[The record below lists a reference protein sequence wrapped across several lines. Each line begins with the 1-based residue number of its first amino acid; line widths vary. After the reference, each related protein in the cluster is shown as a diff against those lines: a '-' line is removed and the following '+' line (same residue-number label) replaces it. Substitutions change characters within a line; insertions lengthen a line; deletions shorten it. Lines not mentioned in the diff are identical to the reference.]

1 MAMKRTLLVAGSLSD
16 RAVRRHLRS
25 ADAAGTTVV
34 EMDTLHDRAQFPA
47 VAHWQDYGSLFP
59 LEQAARINAAAD
71 DVIDFFLTLPGPPV
85 QVPTHRAFRAAC
97 LPVQAWRV
105 TVPCL
110 VNLHIAQQMLS
121 GQTFDRLIVSAGC
134 GIHFGAWR
142 EISRRH
148 DLPLTLLP
156 LEPASPGLARWLR
169 KKWHRLRKPAPLRLE
184 PPSAHSDASS
194 ARDSILCISER
205 ASRLLAAAPDSRQLP
220 LLPLTV
226 AQVNASDSAEVSQ
239 YTPLYQ
245 QWWAA
250 WQQERSTSS
259 HPLASAPGS
268 QAIFEA
274 IGAEAVRHYPRYA
287 SIYQR
292 AMKELK
298 SLQPRLVLCDTQ
310 TGTAERMWSLA
321 AKELGIPVVAYVY
334 DHVPHPRFSF
344 TPDLLLS
351 NSGRITQ
358 LSLERGVPEAA
369 IIATQSHRQP
379 QSGSP
384 RAETSNARPLIL
396 YADSYF
402 AGTIAHADPSGSY
415 RCYQLIVETARRLP
429 HLDFAIK
436 FHPLREKKQEMFSFV
451 AQDETELS
459 NRKNFIRGLKP
470 PFNLRFIE
478 PETSIMEPLQK
489 TSVLLNLNSSAGLEA
504 FQLGIPVIFLEQV
517 TPLVKAFLRIHDY
530 AACISAETPDTLE
543 QELLALTS
551 NPAARSSQLE
561 KQKHYLE
568 DFYWPAAPS
577 LTESL
582 KTCLTRLS

>member
-1 MAMKRTLLVAGSLSD
+1 MKRTLLVAGSLSD

-25 ADAAGTTVV
+25 ADAGGTTVV

-71 DVIDFFLTLPGPPV
+71 DVIDYFLTLPGPSA

-110 VNLHIAQQMLS
+110 VNLHIAQQMLRE
-121 GQTFDRLIVSAGC
+121 QTYDRLIVSAGC

-148 DLPLTLLP
+148 NLPLTLLP
-156 LEPASPGLARWLR
+156 MEPASPGLARWLR

-226 AQVNASDSAEVSQ
+226 AQVNACDSSEVAQ
-239 YTPLYQ
+239 YSLLYQ
-245 QWWAA
+245 QWWTA

-292 AMKELK
+292 ALRELER
-298 SLQPRLVLCDTQ
+298 LQPRLLLCDTQ
-310 TGTAERMWSLA
+310 TGSAERMWSLA
-321 AKELGIPVVAYVY
+321 AQELGIPVVAYVY
-334 DHVPHPRFSF
+334 DHVPNPRFSF

-358 LSLERGVPEAA
+358 LSLERGVPEKA
-369 IIATQSHRQP
+369 IIPTQSHRQVRP
-379 QSGSP
+379 GSSAAAP
-384 RAETSNARPLIL
+384 SSARPLIL
-396 YADSYF
+396 YADSYY
-402 AGTIAHADPSGSY
+402 AGLIAHSDPSSSY
-415 RCYQLIVETARRLP
+415 RCYRLVVETARRLP
-429 HLDFAIK
+429 NMDFAIK

-451 AQDETELS
+451 ALDETELR
-459 NRKNFIRGLKP
+459 NRKNYIHSLQP
-470 PFNLRFIE
+470 PANLRFIE
-478 PETSIMEPLQK
+478 PEVSMMDDLQK
-489 TSVLLNLNSSAGLEA
+489 SSVLLNLNSTAALEA

-530 AACISAETPDTLE
+530 AACISAETPETL
-543 QELLALTS
+543 QKELLTLTS
-551 NPAARSSQLE
+551 DPDACIRQFL
-561 KQKHYLE
+561 KQKLYLE
-568 DFYWPAAPS
+568 EFYWPAAPS